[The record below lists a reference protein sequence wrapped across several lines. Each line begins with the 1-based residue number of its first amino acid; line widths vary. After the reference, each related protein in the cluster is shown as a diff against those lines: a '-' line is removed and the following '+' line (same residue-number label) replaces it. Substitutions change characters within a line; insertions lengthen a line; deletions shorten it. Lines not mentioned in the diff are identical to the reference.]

1 MLKLVP
7 GDRTQSPW
15 DVHPQEDRGI
25 STAGSRAAPAW
36 VPALPCSP
44 AGPDSLTGSW
54 LLYATTLADLRTP
67 ALIAYLLHLHSSLT
81 DQTVKVQCPRIH
93 TSRRINLSG
102 MHPPPQTRSKSKQP
116 GEDTAEFSKPNRKKV
131 DFLTEETS
139 KGKVL
144 AFPTL
149 PSHSSFQVAWDLEGS
164 QSEWRLLATGGH
176 SGTLRPGGI

>member
-102 MHPPPQTRSKSKQP
+102 MHPPPKHAPSQSSLEKTLLNFQNQIARKWI
-116 GEDTAEFSKPNRKKV
+116 FSQKKPA
-131 DFLTEETS
+131 
-139 KGKVL
+139 KGKSLPFPPCPPTVL
-144 AFPTL
+144 SKWPGIWRGARVNGGFL
-149 PSHSSFQVAWDLEGS
+149 PLEG
-164 QSEWRLLATGGH
+164 
-176 SGTLRPGGI
+176 TLEP